1 MFGGVLCFFKKML
14 KLNFSEAKA
23 GERKCL
29 KVDEYLG
36 VAFLEA
42 FVSNAH
48 QPPWRKLLKIV
59 MLNKNPREASK
70 KLSQFF
76 I

>member
-1 MFGGVLCFFKKML
+1 ML
-14 KLNFSEAKA
+14 KLNCCEARA
-23 GERKCL
+23 GERKYL

-36 VAFLEA
+36 VAFLESLI
-42 FVSNAH
+42 SNAQ

-59 MLNKNPREASK
+59 MLNKNPREALK
-70 KLSQFF
+70 KLNQFF